1 VALTVTTLDGP
12 VIETKNNY
20 ITVKNDPRV
29 DAKAIFSNYG
39 NNIFRFYSEN
49 GSNYTN
55 KWFYNNDN
63 DSLTADTIYLTFPS
77 PGNYTVKLKASN
89 ACNDTTITINLTDWT
104 DVVELKN
111 TRIDVYPNPA
121 TSSIKINTQEHRFE
135 TVRILDLSGRVVL
148 NQAFKANHNIDIST
162 LQKGMYILQLQF
174 NNTLISTKLI
184 KE

>member
-1 VALTVTTLDGP
+1 MTQELTPKLYSQTMETTSFAF
-12 VIETKNNY
+12 IAKM
-20 ITVKNDPRV
+20 DPT
-29 DAKAIFSNYG
+29 IPISGFTTM
-39 NNIFRFYSEN
+39 IM
-49 GSNYTN
+49 TQ
-55 KWFYNNDN
+55 
-63 DSLTADTIYLTFPS
+63 LTADTIYLTFPS